1 LTLSGNRPGRKPKEN
16 PMSMNSIN
24 TNMSAMVALQALNRT
39 SDELSTVQKRISTG
53 LRVADAR
60 DDGAAFA
67 VAERIRGDMAA
78 TTSANQQLGGVKG
91 LLAVTSAAL
100 QNVSTSLVKLKELT
114 VKMADGSISTNQLNQ
129 YHTQVQEIEK
139 NIHSFIVDA
148 SYNGNN
154 VIDDPTATTTKV
166 ISNGSGT
173 YYTFATYKAITNIWN
188 NISQAHTYTRGNAV
202 AAMTAGGGLST
213 AINNTL
219 TQLNNFG
226 SYEKYID
233 NQITYNKAILD
244 AQESGMGALI
254 DADLAKESA
263 RLQALQIRQ
272 QLGTQ
277 ALGIANQSPQVLL
290 GLFKG

>member
-1 LTLSGNRPGRKPKEN
+1 
-16 PMSMNSIN
+16 MSMNSIN
-24 TNMSAMVALQALNRT
+24 TNMSAMVALQSLNRT
-39 SDELSTVQKRISTG
+39 SDELAAVQKRVSTG
-53 LRVADAR
+53 LRVADAK

-78 TTSANQQLGGVKG
+78 TTSANQQLGGMKG

-100 QNVSTSLVKLKELT
+100 QNVSSSLVKLKELT
-114 VKMADGSISTNQLNQ
+114 VKMADSAISATQRDQ
-129 YHTQVQEIEK
+129 YHAQAKEITK
-139 NIHSFIVDA
+139 NIKSYIVDA

-154 VIDDPTATTTKV
+154 ILNEPIVPSMKV
-166 ISNGSGT
+166 ISNGSGD
-173 YYTFATYKAITNIWN
+173 YYSFNTYKAITNIYD
-188 NISQAHTYTRGNAV
+188 NISLSGSYTRTDASL
-202 AAMTAGGGLST
+202 AISATGGIST
-213 AINNTL
+213 AVNNTL
-219 TQLNNFG
+219 MQLNNFG
-226 SYEKYID
+226 SYANYID
-233 NQITYNKAILD
+233 GQINYNKAIID

>member
-1 LTLSGNRPGRKPKEN
+1 
-16 PMSMNSIN
+16 
-24 TNMSAMVALQALNRT
+24 
-39 SDELSTVQKRISTG
+39 
-53 LRVADAR
+53 
-60 DDGAAFA
+60 
-67 VAERIRGDMAA
+67 
-78 TTSANQQLGGVKG
+78 LGGVKG

-114 VKMADGSISTNQLNQ
+114 VKMADGSISTNQLDQ

-139 NIHSFIVDA
+139 NIHSFIADA

-202 AAMTAGGGLST
+202 AAMTAGGRLST

-233 NQITYNKAILD
+233 NQITYNKSILD

-277 ALGIANQSPQVLL
+277 ALGIANQSPQILL